1 MTNNLYSAS
10 KLYKYAIDYLSKFSS
25 SKKNLE
31 IILKNKIRRLRI
43 EKKDKFLLYNT
54 INQIINDLEK
64 NNYINDQNFTSSKIR
79 TYTSQGKSR
88 IFIKKYLLQKG
99 ISQNIISKNLDDLD
113 NLNYNWEFESAKI
126 FARKKRLLE
135 NSTNKEKNLSKMA
148 RAGFS
153 YSISKK
159 ILDEI

>member
-54 INQIINDLEK
+54 INKIINDLEK
-64 NNYINDQNFTSSKIR
+64 NNYINDQNFTFSKIK
-79 TYTSQGKSR
+79 TYISQGKSR
-88 IFIKKYLLQKG
+88 IFIKKYLFQKG
-99 ISQNIISKNLDDLD
+99 VSQNIILKNLDDFDHLIK
-113 NLNYNWEFESAKI
+113 NWEYESAKI
-126 FARKKRLLE
+126 FVRKKRLLDKSDE
-135 NSTNKEKNLSKMA
+135 KEKNLSKMA

-159 ILDEI
+159 ILEEG